1 MENILEH
8 STEEDDLDDSHAS
21 FWEHLNELR
30 GTLLRILCTLIAGLF
45 ISFLFYSPILNI
57 LLSPLDPTQGSL
69 QLYEVKQRQI
79 VNNSSQTQLY
89 ALPDG
94 HKFVSSTGEAKEIS
108 HSPPT
113 FSLPPNSSLELSS
126 TQKSQ
131 PLALLGPLE
140 GMMTTLKICFW
151 LGLVGTSPFWL
162 YFVVQF
168 IAPAINHSHKRLLFP
183 FFGLSLLFFG
193 AGFFFAQTVTLPIA
207 NKFLYAFNEQIGAN
221 LWSYAL
227 YIDYTLLL
235 LLANGLAF
243 ELTLLL
249 FFFVH
254 IGLLTPTFMRSHR
267 RAMILTAFIL
277 GAVLTPPDV
286 FTQVLLAVPL
296 IGLYELAIVYA
307 SIRSGT
313 SQS

>member
-1 MENILEH
+1 MEDILDH
-8 STEEDDLDDSHAS
+8 SIEDLDDSQAS
-21 FWEHLNELR
+21 FWDHLDELR
-30 GTLLRILCTLIAGLF
+30 GTLLRILCTLIAGLTL
-45 ISFLFYSPILNI
+45 SFLFYSPILNI
-57 LLSPLDPTQGSL
+57 LLSPLDPTQGNL

-79 VNNSSQTQLY
+79 VNSSSQTQLY
-89 ALPDG
+89 TLPGDQ
-94 HKFVSSTGEAKEIS
+94 KFIKSFGGAQEIS
-108 HSPPT
+108 PST
-113 FSLPPNSSLELSS
+113 FSLPPNSSLDLSS

-140 GMMTTLKICFW
+140 GMKTTLKICFW

-168 IAPAINHSHKRLLFP
+168 IAPAIENSHRRLLFP
-183 FFGLSLLFFG
+183 FFGLSLLFLG
-193 AGFFFAQTVTLPIA
+193 SGFLFAQTVTLPIA
-207 NKFLYAFNEQIGAN
+207 NRFLYAFNEEIGTN

-267 RAMILTAFIL
+267 RAMILLAFIL
-277 GAVLTPPDV
+277 GALLTPPDV
-286 FTQVLLAVPL
+286 FTQILLAVPL
-296 IGLYELAIVYA
+296 ICLYELAIVYA
-307 SIRSGT
+307 SIRSRN